1 MMFKVEVIGLTFE
14 IKMKE
19 GFFKTQPYY
28 LTIETGKIIL
38 TPQDDSDS
46 RRLVIE
52 EQELRA
58 INITSTNMTIGEME
72 ITTRDNTYI
81 GSLTSHNDLSEI
93 ANHLA
98 RQFGEKFV
106 FLRGNI

>member
-1 MMFKVEVIGLTFE
+1 MTFE

-19 GFFKTQPYY
+19 GFFKTQTYY

-46 RRLVIE
+46 RHLVIE
-52 EQELRA
+52 EQELRS
-58 INITSTNMTIGEME
+58 ISITSTNMTLGELE

-81 GSLTSHNDLSEI
+81 GSLTSHNELGEI
-93 ANHLA
+93 AKHFA
-98 RQFGEKFV
+98 QEFGEKFV